1 MSDYFARKRKNPTFY
16 GILNKKPETFM
27 IEKKFRLKRITSS
40 QKAIKL
46 KVHNSSYIKDKF

>member
-27 IEKKFRLKRITSS
+27 IEKKLRLKRITSS
-40 QKAIKL
+40 QKAIKPQC
-46 KVHNSSYIKDKF
+46 DRT